1 MSLLTVVF
9 TDSQPHCQLITDN
22 CILTGRE
29 THRLD
34 ICQIILLSDEI
45 DVKLWGPSQ
54 RVVTLFKEVHCVLN
68 LDQIRFQIP
77 SPLPLYFCI
86 SQNNFFTFLFC
97 FSKMNINIK
106 IDFKLALSADPPPRH
121 LLLRWVSWPHS
132 SLSSKFSLFVF
143 FLFFPSWAQYPTMSQ
158 SSQHQSE
165 PLDPLIQLMSF
176 TQLSRRFSFPNVFK
190 ARQQPSFHFLPSKL

>member
-1 MSLLTVVF
+1 MLPSIF
-9 TDSQPHCQLITDN
+9 SI
-22 CILTGRE
+22 IAKRRSFF
-29 THRLD
+29 HRFSSNTPFLESSWFL
-34 ICQIILLSDEI
+34 C
-45 DVKLWGPSQ
+45 
-54 RVVTLFKEVHCVLN
+54 
-68 LDQIRFQIP
+68 
-77 SPLPLYFCI
+77 
-86 SQNNFFTFLFC
+86 FLFC

-190 ARQQPSFHFLPSKL
+190 ARQQPSFHFLPSKLWGPFSDCPRGFNNHPCRHKALLSC

>member
-1 MSLLTVVF
+1 MHLWKSSFELKNIYQYVAFYIFYNCKKKEFLPSLLLQYTFPRKFLVF
-9 TDSQPHCQLITDN
+9 MFFVLI
-22 CILTGRE
+22 
-29 THRLD
+29 
-34 ICQIILLSDEI
+34 
-45 DVKLWGPSQ
+45 
-54 RVVTLFKEVHCVLN
+54 
-68 LDQIRFQIP
+68 
-77 SPLPLYFCI
+77 
-86 SQNNFFTFLFC
+86 
-97 FSKMNINIK
+97 SKMNINIK